1 MPPPGGNLAA
11 ASPGSSRALDGKR
24 GIAAGYQYPHATTL
38 VPVSLAGGLHSNPPP
53 DPRAVGRIAR
63 LISHAADHRGR
74 GRVSPR
80 PGTYR
85 SRRGERAC
93 SLAWHTRSVPSVL
106 PWASCVRIHARGAM
120 RDHPDPG
127 LRLLCSRRS
136 VEPEV
141 SGFPRTPGL
150 RCTTERPDRE
160 STQAGSSSH
169 EAVIVYARGALSS
182 SPESRQWTGS
192 VAKPRSRLSTRMGRR
207 SCFVPGASAAANRFS
222 AEQACR
228 TGCSGHALT
237 PAAPCTR

>member
-1 MPPPGGNLAA
+1 MPPPGCNLAA

-24 GIAAGYQYPHATTL
+24 GTAAVYQYPHATTL
-38 VPVSLAGGLHSNPPP
+38 VPVSLAGGLHPNPPP

-160 STQAGSSSH
+160 STQAGSSSRLLYTLGEPCH
-169 EAVIVYARGALSS
+169 PPLRAASGLVPSLSLDRACQREWADDRVLC
-182 SPESRQWTGS
+182 P
-192 VAKPRSRLSTRMGRR
+192 VRLRR
-207 SCFVPGASAAANRFS
+207 
-222 AEQACR
+222 R
-228 TGCSGHALT
+228 TGFRRNKLAEPVVPDTH
-237 PAAPCTR
+237 